1 MEHKMIIVNET
12 AYENAIARN
21 IRMNAAKT
29 RSAKWMALDGAKR
42 INDFLFEV
50 GEFAP
55 SYREDGSFDKRHPVV
70 QASLGTFYATL
81 IGSVTE
87 WGGLTGGQHDAALD
101 MIKRG
106 EERVVGWAA
115 KRAAEAALS
124 NWIGTVG
131 KREVFALTIQRIM
144 SFEGQY
150 GVTYIHIMHDKNAN
164 VVIYKGTKVLGEA
177 GEFVTIKA
185 TVKEHGEREGMKQT
199 KIARPA

>member
-1 MEHKMIIVNET
+1 MIIVNET
-12 AYENAIARN
+12 AYYNAIDRN

-42 INDFLFEV
+42 INDFLFGM

-55 SYREDGSFDKRHPVV
+55 SYREDGSFDKNHPVV

-81 IGSVTE
+81 VGSVTK
-87 WGGLTGGQHDAALD
+87 WGGLTDGQHDAALD

-106 EERVVGWAA
+106 EERVAGWAA

-150 GVTYIHIMHDKNAN
+150 GVTYIHILKDKDGNT
-164 VVIYKGTKVLGEA
+164 VVYKGTKVLGEA
-177 GEFVTIKA
+177 GEFVTVKA
-185 TVKEHGEREGMKQT
+185 TVTEHGERDGVKQT

>member
-1 MEHKMIIVNET
+1 MIVNQS
-12 AYENAIARN
+12 AYDNAIERN

-42 INDFLFEV
+42 ISEFLFEM

-55 SYREDGSFDKRHPVV
+55 SYREDGNFDKNHPVV
-70 QASLGTFYATL
+70 SASFGDFYSTL
-81 IGSVTE
+81 RHSVMN
-87 WGGLTGGQHDAALD
+87 WGGLTDRQHDAALD

-106 EERVVGWAA
+106 EERVAGWAA

-164 VVIYKGTKVLGEA
+164 VVVYKGTKVLGEA
-177 GEFVTIKA
+177 GEFVTVKA
-185 TVKEHGEREGMKQT
+185 TVKEHGEREGVKQT